1 MNIRDAVNDPDF
13 NISGLN
19 ADNFERRLKL
29 RLSEIDTEERRAPKI
44 ISEYDKLE
52 TYEDA
57 RKMIGEI
64 LFQKRAV

>member
-44 ISEYDKLE
+44 NTLQEAKKQVAD
-52 TYEDA
+52 
-57 RKMIGEI
+57 I
-64 LFQKRAV
+64 LYNNARAV

>member
-29 RLSEIDTEERRAPKI
+29 RLSEIDTEERRVPKI
-44 ISEYDKLE
+44 NTLQEAKKQVAD
-52 TYEDA
+52 
-57 RKMIGEI
+57 I
-64 LFQKRAV
+64 LYNNARAV